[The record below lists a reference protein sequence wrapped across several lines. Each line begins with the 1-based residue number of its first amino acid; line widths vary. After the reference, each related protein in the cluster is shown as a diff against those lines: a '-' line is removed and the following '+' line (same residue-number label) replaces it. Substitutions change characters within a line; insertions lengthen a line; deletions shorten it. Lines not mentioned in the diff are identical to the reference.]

1 MKLIWHIFKK
11 DFFGQYLTFLLCI
24 LCGTYVGVMTR
35 QGGNGTVVQDWL
47 LIVAGISFY
56 AFFFIMVV
64 EVVQEDSLIDSTA
77 FWQTRPISSG
87 RLLAAKGMFILGLL
101 VVKFL
106 ASLAV
111 WLFLSNPDHKAF
123 GNWDVWLGMLSF
135 ALLSGGLA
143 ACTRNLGKCFLGL
156 VICLIF
162 FLVASALADR
172 WFRPIAL
179 SHMHQTAAD
188 IIAQHKNTWPFRH
201 SPEQRPV
208 PTRISSSVVVQ
219 IIISVAGLAAMLIQY
234 FTRRTAVTM
243 SLLFIAVLGAA
254 AGSTYWKWNAPLW
267 AVAPP
272 ASSGAKLD
280 SQVKSILTGA
290 AKLYADAQSFE
301 ADIDSVTCFKP
312 ALRNRVIDSP
322 FHVAF
327 QRPNL
332 FSIVG
337 NGGVL
342 GGTMVSNGKT
352 LITYRPASKKYTS
365 ADAPA
370 DLSELLSPRHLIDV
384 DGSLL
389 PLGYEDFLQKDPILN
404 FEDSLLESE
413 YVGSEKITDLPAQHV
428 RLTYKNLV
436 ADYWIADGPQ
446 PLLLRAQF
454 AHDLSG
460 AMKNMS
466 DDQKKNLPPGKESAG
481 IVQIST
487 YSNWRITQPVAVETF
502 EFQPPPGVKLVTEF
516 YPRTPR
522 VTPSTPAKGP

>member
-1 MKLIWHIFKK
+1 
-11 DFFGQYLTFLLCI
+11 
-24 LCGTYVGVMTR
+24 
-35 QGGNGTVVQDWL
+35 
-47 LIVAGISFY
+47 
-56 AFFFIMVV
+56 
-64 EVVQEDSLIDSTA
+64 
-77 FWQTRPISSG
+77 
-87 RLLAAKGMFILGLL
+87 
-101 VVKFL
+101 
-106 ASLAV
+106 
-111 WLFLSNPDHKAF
+111 
-123 GNWDVWLGMLSF
+123 
-135 ALLSGGLA
+135 
-143 ACTRNLGKCFLGL
+143 
-156 VICLIF
+156 
-162 FLVASALADR
+162 
-172 WFRPIAL
+172 
-179 SHMHQTAAD
+179 
-188 IIAQHKNTWPFRH
+188 
-201 SPEQRPV
+201 
-208 PTRISSSVVVQ
+208 
-219 IIISVAGLAAMLIQY
+219 
-234 FTRRTAVTM
+234 M
-243 SLLFIAVLGAA
+243 SLLFIAALGAA
-254 AGSTYWKWNAPLW
+254 AGSTYWKLNVPLW
-267 AVAPP
+267 AVAAP
-272 ASSGAKLD
+272 ASSGVKLD

-290 AKLYADAQSFE
+290 AKLYAEAQSFE
-301 ADIDSVTCFKP
+301 ADIDSVTGFKP

-487 YSNWRITQPVAVETF
+487 YSNWRIAQPVAVVTF

-522 VTPSTPAKGP
+522 VAPSTPAKDP